1 MNILADLETVQEAAR
16 LIKEKGMSGINL
28 FSINKENEKY
38 RGQYARMVAEAL
50 YA

>member
-1 MNILADLETVQEAAR
+1 MNILADFETVQEATR
-16 LIKEKGMSGINL
+16 LMKEKGMSGINL
-28 FSINKENEKY
+28 FSINKENKKY